1 MDIKKNFWTISA
13 SIGLML
19 TACNTAQRL
28 NRVENNYRNS
38 IRLPFRSEVRDTAKI
53 KVPQYVTFKD
63 NDGKDKLIM
72 TAERDS
78 VTGNYELTGGEL
90 AEVTVTAAAKSV
102 AERNGKVNIDFVVS
116 VPGSLMMKDWRMVIR
131 PYLDNSGER
140 IDLDSLE
147 ITGTVNY
154 NFNLR
159 RRRQLNREQGSVSRS
174 KSALEHR
181 AEWAGIRRGKK
192 VEPIVG
198 QLGTQTAFDS
208 EINSA
213 ADLSGKGMRLDTVM
227 TRGEDYVYFYSQQL
241 DSRGLATRLRVWF
254 DSYIVNCGDDVY
266 TMGTSDTV
274 TFNIASFLQFMD
286 RAPRYVRKI
295 VYRKVTD
302 KMTAQIQFHQGK
314 FEVIDTLGNNRME
327 LDKVRHKL
335 KALYD
340 GNEFVVDTLFVTAF
354 ASPEGAYSLN
364 AELSRKRGQS
374 IKDYLSMMDTYHVLP
389 DYEQI
394 IADNTAED
402 WKKLREL
409 IMQSPYVQHA
419 EQIAHIIDTQPDA
432 DWRETQI
439 RNAYPADYQYI
450 RDHIYPQLRAVEFT
464 FCLARRNM
472 VEDVMFTDEIDTAYA
487 EAVELM
493 QQRKYKEAMPKLLEY
508 RDLNTAL
515 CYMSLGYNKTAIQ
528 ILDEQVETADREY
541 LKAILYAREG
551 DIQKAVQ
558 LYMKS
563 CEMDDSKIMRGT
575 LDPEIADIIKAY
587 GLHADEL
594 EGF

>member
-1 MDIKKNFWTISA
+1 MRKCFWTISA
-13 SIGLML
+13 CMVVLM

-28 NRVENNYRNS
+28 NRAERFSQNS
-38 IRLPFRSEVRDTAKI
+38 IRLPFRSEVRDTTTI

-63 NDGKDKLIM
+63 ANGKDNMVM
-72 TAERDS
+72 TAELDS
-78 VTGNYELTGGEL
+78 ATGKYELTGGEL

-102 AERNGKVNIDFVVS
+102 TERNGKVNIDFVVT
-116 VPGSLMMKDWRMVIR
+116 VPSSLMMKDWRMVIL

-140 IDLDSLE
+140 RKLDSLE
-147 ITGTVNY
+147 ITGTVNHH
-154 NFNLR
+154 FNLR
-159 RRRQLNREQGSVSRS
+159 RQRQLNRELSSVSRS
-174 KSALEHR
+174 KTALERR
-181 AEWAGIRRGKK
+181 AAWGGLRRGIKP
-192 VEPIVG
+192 EPVVAD
-198 QLGTQTAFDS
+198 LGTQVGFDS
-208 EINSA
+208 EINAA
-213 ADLSGKGMRLDTVM
+213 ADLTGKGMRLDTVM
-227 TRGEDYVYFYSQQL
+227 ARGDDYIYFYTQQL
-241 DSRGLATRLRVWF
+241 ESQGLSSRLRVWF
-254 DSYIVNCGDDVY
+254 DSYIVNCGDEVY
-266 TMGTSDTV
+266 NLAASDTV
-274 TFNIASFLQFMD
+274 SFNISSFLQFMD
-286 RAPRYVRKI
+286 RAPRYVRKT

-302 KMTAQIQFHQGK
+302 RMTAQIQFHQGK
-314 FEVIDTLGNNRME
+314 FEVIDTLGNNRVE
-327 LDKVRHKL
+327 LDKVRRKL
-335 KALYD
+335 KELYD

-364 AELSRKRGQS
+364 AELARKRGQS
-374 IKDYLSMMDTYHVLP
+374 IKDYLAMLDTYHVLP

-394 IADNTAED
+394 IADNAAED
-402 WKKLREL
+402 WGRLREL
-409 IMQSPYVQHA
+409 IMKSPYVVHA
-419 EQIAHIIDTQPDA
+419 QQIADIIDTQTDA
-432 DWRETQI
+432 DWREAQI

-450 RDHIYPQLRAVEFT
+450 RDHLYPQLRAVDFT
-464 FCLARRNM
+464 FHLARRNM

-487 EAVELM
+487 EAIELM

-528 ILDEQVETADREY
+528 ILDEQPLSADREY

-551 DIQKAVQ
+551 DIQQAVQ

-587 GLHADEL
+587 GLHAEEL

>member
-1 MDIKKNFWTISA
+1 MDMRKCFWTISA
-13 SIGLML
+13 CMVVLM

-28 NRVENNYRNS
+28 NRAERFSQNS
-38 IRLPFRSEVRDTAKI
+38 IRLPFRSEVRDTTSI

-63 NDGKDKLIM
+63 ANGKDNMVM
-72 TAERDS
+72 TAELDS
-78 VTGNYELTGGEL
+78 ATGKYELTGGEL

-102 AERNGKVNIDFVVS
+102 TERNGKVNIDFVVT
-116 VPGSLMMKDWRMVIR
+116 VPSSLMMKDWRMVIL

-140 IDLDSLE
+140 RKLDSLE
-147 ITGTVNY
+147 ITGTVNHH
-154 NFNLR
+154 FNLR
-159 RRRQLNREQGSVSRS
+159 RQRQLNRELSSVSRS
-174 KSALEHR
+174 KTALERR
-181 AEWAGIRRGKK
+181 AAWGGLRRGIKP
-192 VEPIVG
+192 EPVVAD
-198 QLGTQTAFDS
+198 LGTQVGFDS
-208 EINSA
+208 EINAA
-213 ADLSGKGMRLDTVM
+213 ADLTGKGMRLDTVM
-227 TRGEDYVYFYSQQL
+227 ARGDDYIYFYTQQL
-241 DSRGLATRLRVWF
+241 ESQGLSSRLRVWF
-254 DSYIVNCGDDVY
+254 DSYIVNCGDEVY
-266 TMGTSDTV
+266 NLAASDTV
-274 TFNIASFLQFMD
+274 SFNISSFLQFMD
-286 RAPRYVRKI
+286 RAPRYVRKT

-302 KMTAQIQFHQGK
+302 RMTAQIQFHQGK
-314 FEVIDTLGNNRME
+314 FEVIDTLGNNRVE
-327 LDKVRHKL
+327 LDKVRRKL
-335 KALYD
+335 KELYD

-364 AELSRKRGQS
+364 AELARKRGQS
-374 IKDYLSMMDTYHVLP
+374 IKDYLAMLDTYHVLP

-394 IADNTAED
+394 IADNAAED
-402 WKKLREL
+402 WGRLREL
-409 IMQSPYVQHA
+409 IVKSPYVVHA
-419 EQIAHIIDTQPDA
+419 EQIVHIIDTQTDA

-450 RDHIYPQLRAVEFT
+450 RDHLYPQLRAVDFT
-464 FCLARRNM
+464 FHLARRNM

-487 EAVELM
+487 EAIELM

-528 ILDEQVETADREY
+528 ILDEQPLSADREY

-551 DIQKAVQ
+551 DIQQAVQ

-587 GLHADEL
+587 GLHAEEL

>member
-13 SIGLML
+13 CIGLML

-28 NRVENNYRNS
+28 NRVENNYQNS

-159 RRRQLNREQGSVSRS
+159 RQRQLNREQGSVSRS

-181 AEWAGIRRGKK
+181 AEWAGLRRGKK

-302 KMTAQIQFHQGK
+302 KMTAQIQFHQSK

-335 KALYD
+335 KELYD

-439 RNAYPADYQYI
+439 RNA
-450 RDHIYPQLRAVEFT
+450 
-464 FCLARRNM
+464 
-472 VEDVMFTDEIDTAYA
+472 
-487 EAVELM
+487 
-493 QQRKYKEAMPKLLEY
+493 
-508 RDLNTAL
+508 
-515 CYMSLGYNKTAIQ
+515 
-528 ILDEQVETADREY
+528 
-541 LKAILYAREG
+541 
-551 DIQKAVQ
+551 
-558 LYMKS
+558 
-563 CEMDDSKIMRGT
+563 
-575 LDPEIADIIKAY
+575 
-587 GLHADEL
+587 
-594 EGF
+594 

>member
-1 MDIKKNFWTISA
+1 MDMRKCFWTISA
-13 SIGLML
+13 CMVVLM

-28 NRVENNYRNS
+28 NRAERFSQNS
-38 IRLPFRSEVRDTAKI
+38 IRLPFRSEVRDTTAI

-63 NDGKDKLIM
+63 ANGKDNMVM
-72 TAERDS
+72 TAELDS
-78 VTGNYELTGGEL
+78 ATGKYELTGGEL

-102 AERNGKVNIDFVVS
+102 TERNGKVNIDFVVT
-116 VPGSLMMKDWRMVIR
+116 VPSSLMMKDWRMVIL

-140 IDLDSLE
+140 RKLDSLE
-147 ITGTVNY
+147 ITGIVNHH
-154 NFNLR
+154 FNLR
-159 RRRQLNREQGSVSRS
+159 RQRQLNRELSSVSRS
-174 KSALEHR
+174 KTALERR
-181 AEWAGIRRGKK
+181 AAWGGLRRGIKT
-192 VEPIVG
+192 EPVVAD
-198 QLGTQTAFDS
+198 LGTQVDFDS

-213 ADLSGKGMRLDTVM
+213 ADLTGKGMRLDTVM
-227 TRGEDYVYFYSQQL
+227 ERGDDYIYFYTQQL
-241 DSRGLATRLRVWF
+241 ESQGLSSRLRVWF
-254 DSYIVNCGDDVY
+254 DSYIVNCGDEVY
-266 TMGTSDTV
+266 NLAASDTV
-274 TFNIASFLQFMD
+274 SFNISSFLQFMD
-286 RAPRYVRKI
+286 RAPRYVRKT

-302 KMTAQIQFHQGK
+302 RMTAQIQFHQGK

-327 LDKVRHKL
+327 LDKVRRKL
-335 KALYD
+335 KELYD
-340 GNEFVVDTLFVTAF
+340 GNEFVVDTLFVTAY

-364 AELSRKRGQS
+364 AELARKRGQS
-374 IKDYLSMMDTYHVLP
+374 IKDYLAMLDTYHVLP

-394 IADNTAED
+394 IADNAAED
-402 WKKLREL
+402 WGRLREL
-409 IMQSPYVQHA
+409 IMKSPYVVHA
-419 EQIAHIIDTQPDA
+419 QQIADIIDTQTDA

-450 RDHIYPQLRAVEFT
+450 RDHLYPQLRAVDFT
-464 FCLARRNM
+464 FHLARRNM

-487 EAVELM
+487 EAIELM

-528 ILDEQVETADREY
+528 ILDEQPLSADREY

-551 DIQKAVQ
+551 DIQQAVQ

-587 GLHADEL
+587 GLHAEEL

>member
-1 MDIKKNFWTISA
+1 MDMSKRIWTISA
-13 SIGLML
+13 CICLLM

-28 NRVENNYRNS
+28 NRVENNYQNS
-38 IRLPFRSEVRDTAKI
+38 IRLPFRSEVNDTAKI
-53 KVPQYVTFKD
+53 KVPQFVTFKD
-63 NDGKDKLIM
+63 ADGKDKLIM
-72 TAERDS
+72 TAELDS
-78 VTGNYELTGGEL
+78 VTGNYELTGGQL
-90 AEVTVTAAAKSV
+90 AEITVTAAAKSV
-102 AERNGKVNIDFVVS
+102 AERNGKVNIDFVVT
-116 VPGSLMMKDWRMVIR
+116 VPGALMMKDWRMVIR
-131 PYLDNSGER
+131 PYLDNGGER
-140 IDLDSLE
+140 IKMDSLE
-147 ITGTVNY
+147 ITGKVNY
-154 NFNLR
+154 NFNIR
-159 RRRQLNREQGSVSRS
+159 RQRQLNRELDKVNRS
-174 KSALEHR
+174 KSAIERR
-181 AEWAGIRRGKK
+181 AEWAGLRRGKK
-192 VEPIVG
+192 VEPVVS
-198 QLGTQTAFDS
+198 QLGTQVAYDT

-213 ADLSGKGMRLDTVM
+213 ADLSGLGMRLDTVM

-241 DSRGLATRLRVWF
+241 QSQGLATRLKVWF

-274 TFNIASFLQFMD
+274 SFNIASFLQFMD
-286 RAPRYVRKI
+286 RAPRYVRKT

-302 KMTAQIQFHQGK
+302 KMTAHIQFHQGK
-314 FEVIDTLGNNRME
+314 YEVIDTLGNNRVE
-327 LDKVRHKL
+327 LDKVRNKL
-335 KALYD
+335 KELYD
-340 GNEFVVDTLFVTAF
+340 GNEFVVDTLYVTAF

-389 DYEQI
+389 DYDQI
-394 IADNTAED
+394 IANNTAED

-409 IMQSPYVQHA
+409 VLQSPYIQYA
-419 EQIAHIIDTQPDA
+419 EQIARIIDTQPDA

-450 RDHIYPQLRAVEFT
+450 REHIYPQLRTVDFT

-472 VEDVMFTDEIDTAYA
+472 VEDVTFTDEIDTEYA
-487 EAVELM
+487 RAIELM

-528 ILDEQVETADREY
+528 ILNEQVETADREY

-551 DIQKAVQ
+551 DIPKAVQ

-587 GLHADEL
+587 GLHANEL